1 MKHFTFLFLILL
13 LPLFVNAQIT
23 LYGRFVTEPVNYV
36 TDQAG
41 VLAQYEEDQ
50 LNDKLRNFEDSTSN
64 QLFIYVAESLRA
76 NDLEDFSREIFNKWG
91 IGQKDKNN
99 GILIA
104 IFIDDRKY
112 RIQIGY
118 GLEATLPSEL
128 CKQIQD
134 EFMGPHFKQKNYYE
148 GINAGVDKLIYYT
161 RHEYKPPTAFE
172 KMQTPILV
180 TFLIGLVIFAINLA
194 SLKKWNNQPKR
205 KQKYLL
211 LGVSFL
217 GGAAILTVIA
227 VFVTESPYAIVPLL
241 LGVFAE
247 ILLCTVINDKDD
259 IKYDN
264 ESDNEYDRRMLR
276 QRSRSSNDSSSDSF
290 SGGGGG
296 RSGSGGSSSSW

>member
-1 MKHFTFLFLILL
+1 MKHFTFLLLAFLF
-13 LPLFVNAQIT
+13 PVFVSAQIT

-50 LNDKLRNFEDSTSN
+50 LNVKLRSFEDSTTN

-118 GLEATLPSEL
+118 GLEAALPSEL
-128 CKQIQD
+128 CRQIQD
-134 EFMGPHFKQKNYYE
+134 EFMGPHFKEKNYYE
-148 GINAGVDKLIYYT
+148 GINAGVDKLIYYSH
-161 RHEYKPPTAFE
+161 HEYKPPTAFE

-180 TFLIGLVIFAINLA
+180 TFLVGLVIFAINLS

-227 VFVTESPYAIVPLL
+227 VFVTESPYALVPLL
-241 LGVFAE
+241 LGAFAE
-247 ILLCTVINDKDD
+247 ILLCTVINDKDE

-264 ESDNEYDRRMLR
+264 ETDTAYERRMR
-276 QRSRSSNDSSSDSF
+276 MQRERSNDSSSDSF

-296 RSGSGGSSSSW
+296 SSDRGGSSSSW

>member
-13 LPLFVNAQIT
+13 LQLFVNTQIT

-50 LNDKLRNFEDSTSN
+50 LNGKLQNFEDSTSN
-64 QLFIYVAESLRA
+64 QLFIYVAKSLRA

-118 GLEATLPSEL
+118 GLEAALPSEL

-148 GINAGVDKLIYYT
+148 GIHAGVDKLIYYS
-161 RHEYKPPTAFE
+161 RHEYTPPTAFE
-172 KMQTPILV
+172 RMHTPILV

-227 VFVTESPYAIVPLL
+227 VFVTESPYALVPLL

-247 ILLCTVINDKDD
+247 ILLCTVINDKDE

-264 ESDNEYDRRMLR
+264 ETDTAYERRMR
-276 QRSRSSNDSSSDSF
+276 MQRERSNDSSSDSF

-296 RSGSGGSSSSW
+296 SSDRGGSSSSW

>member
-64 QLFIYVAESLRA
+64 QLFIYIAESLRA

-118 GLEATLPSEL
+118 GLEAALPSEL
-128 CKQIQD
+128 CRQIQD

-148 GINAGVDKLIYYT
+148 GINAGVDKLIYYS

-227 VFVTESPYAIVPLL
+227 VFVTESPYALVPLL

-276 QRSRSSNDSSSDSF
+276 QRSSSSNDSSSDSF